1 MKTKWKAL
9 VLAIA
14 TAAWLPA
21 GALAQSYNLDWYKVA
36 GGGATVSSTGGVY
49 AVSGTIGQP
58 DASQAMSDGYYS
70 VTGGFWAISV
80 IQTAGAPV
88 LSIARAGNKAV
99 VWWDPGVTGWTLQ
112 TNVNLATP
120 ATWGNYKGTIVNN
133 STTNAAPPN
142 NLFFR
147 LTQ

>member
-1 MKTKWKAL
+1 MKTNLKAL
-9 VLAIA
+9 FLCLA
-14 TAAWLPA
+14 TVAWLPV
-21 GALAQSYNLDWYKVA
+21 GAVAQSYNIDWYKVA
-36 GGGATVSSTGGVY
+36 GGGVTAPSTGGVY
-49 AVSGTIGQP
+49 SVSGTIGQP
-58 DASQAMSDGYYS
+58 DAGKTMSDGYFT
-70 VTGGFWAISV
+70 VTGGFWAISA

-88 LSIARAGNKAV
+88 LSIARNGNKAV
-99 VWWDPGVTGWTLQ
+99 VWWDPSVTGWTLQ

-133 STTNAAPPN
+133 STTNTAPPN